1 MRRMSHVS
9 PQLNKHRLHC
19 HIAVPAL
26 EAGQLGWVD
35 EAVAGV
41 NTWEVDFGDE
51 LDGGWLVG
59 VLVATVH
66 FEGVDAVFVD
76 RVRRAQNG
84 AVPVGHQE
92 VIALCETI
100 GTRLSPETLLTLL
113 QLLQKSE
120 VARNLGSHLAE
131 RYRVRLRN
139 WLLLEAQNKSEVAAS
154 TVSRSRSV

>member
-76 RVRRAQNG
+76 RLEKERVNFGPYPWLEGEEEDGETNVRRAQNG

-100 GTRLSPETLLTLL
+100 GTRLC
-113 QLLQKSE
+113 
-120 VARNLGSHLAE
+120 VID
-131 RYRVRLRN
+131 
-139 WLLLEAQNKSEVAAS
+139 
-154 TVSRSRSV
+154 